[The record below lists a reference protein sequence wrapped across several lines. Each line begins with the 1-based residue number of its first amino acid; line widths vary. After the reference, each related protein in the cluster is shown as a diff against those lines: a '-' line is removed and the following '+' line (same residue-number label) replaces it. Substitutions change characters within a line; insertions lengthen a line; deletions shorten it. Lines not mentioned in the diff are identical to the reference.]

1 MFVNLAKT
9 VMAGCIAA
17 GLVAGSATAAAAQE
31 QSSGKAR
38 STPSNFPWTYDKDG
52 KIVRKTRAVKEADGT
67 VREETPRG
75 GTCVR
80 IKEKTADGVR
90 WVDKC

>member
-1 MFVNLAKT
+1 MSMKLAKT
-9 VMAGCIAA
+9 VLAGCLAA
-17 GLVAGSATAAAAQE
+17 GLIAGSAAAQ
-31 QSSGKAR
+31 QPQPSGKAR
-38 STPSNFPWTYDKDG
+38 STPNNFPWTYDKDG
-52 KIVRKTRAVKEADGT
+52 KIVRKSRAVTEANGT

>member
-1 MFVNLAKT
+1 MSMKLAKT
-9 VMAGCIAA
+9 VLAGCLAA
-17 GLVAGSATAAAAQE
+17 GLIAGSAAAQE
-31 QSSGKAR
+31 QPSSGKAR
-38 STPSNFPWTYDKDG
+38 ATPSNFPWTYDKDG
-52 KIVRKTRAVKEADGT
+52 TIVRKSRAVTEANGT